1 MKMKANSGGG
11 AGGTFEVPP
20 DDNHKAAVVAV
31 IDLGTQMEGFGV
43 EPVKPVRKVLVAFEL
58 LDERKADGERHI
70 VAEQYRL
77 SLHEKA
83 KLREVVEAACGKLSD
98 GAEFEFKDMLGKAV
112 RLTITHETKGD
123 KVYANTSAITA
134 ADKKDRGAAKTEA
147 VPFLYSMESG
157 EEYVPHDYIP
167 WTYHRGAGKRLSPEA
182 IIAQSQEKAG
192 KAQQGQQAQRQAA
205 TAGAV

>member
-20 DDNHKAAVVAV
+20 DDNHKAAIVAV
-31 IDLGTQMEGFGV
+31 IGLGGQMEGFGV
-43 EPVKPVRKVLVAFEL
+43 EPPKLVQKALVAFEL
-58 LDERKADGERHI
+58 LDERKADGERFI

-83 KLREVVEAACGKLSD
+83 KLREVVEAACGKLAD
-98 GAEFEFKDMLGKAV
+98 GVEFDFKDLLGKAV
-112 RLTITHETKGD
+112 RLTITHDVKGD
-123 KVYANTSAITA
+123 KTYANVTAITA
-134 ADKKDRGAAKTEA
+134 ADKKDRGPAKTEA
-147 VPFLYSMESG
+147 IPFLYEMDGG

-167 WTYHRGAGKRLSPEA
+167 WTYHRGTGKRLSPEA

-192 KAQQGQQAQRQAA
+192 KAQQAQRQPA